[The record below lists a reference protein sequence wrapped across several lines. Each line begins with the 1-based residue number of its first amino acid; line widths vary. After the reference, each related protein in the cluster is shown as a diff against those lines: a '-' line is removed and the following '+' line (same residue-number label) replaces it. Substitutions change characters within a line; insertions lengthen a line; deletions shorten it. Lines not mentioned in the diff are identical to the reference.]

1 MTLSRMTTTQMTLR
15 RMIASKMT
23 LSQMTLSTVTLSK
36 MTLSKMTLS
45 KMTLSKMTLSKMTL
59 SQTTQNQMTP
69 NRMTVVEWHLTE
81 QTYKIDIKQNDNLQC
96 HSAKYVGTVY
106 YFTTVQGVLAP
117 LNVLLLSV
125 ILWNVVTPTI
135 YLGMI
140 VCLRWRLQTELFC
153 SLHTWGAPVYVA
165 PSWQPPLPVVS

>member
-1 MTLSRMTTTQMTLR
+1 
-15 RMIASKMT
+15 MT

-125 ILWNVVTPTI
+125 ILLNVVTTTNLPWDDCMFEVKTANRTLLLSSYLRSSCIRCSKLAATSSCCKLNCHCRMWYTDPTLSSS
-135 YLGMI
+135 YN
-140 VCLRWRLQTELFC
+140 
-153 SLHTWGAPVYVA
+153 
-165 PSWQPPLPVVS
+165 